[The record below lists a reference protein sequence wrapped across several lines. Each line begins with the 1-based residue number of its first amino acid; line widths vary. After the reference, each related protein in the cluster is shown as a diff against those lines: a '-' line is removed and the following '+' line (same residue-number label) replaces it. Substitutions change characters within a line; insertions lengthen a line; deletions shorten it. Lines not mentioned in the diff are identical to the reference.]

1 VIFNRLRR
9 PCNRRSMR
17 GLSIQVHASVTP
29 LRPPADVPAVATAFF
44 VVKFIR
50 SKDLFVIRPSLKV
63 RSVMLPYKWLLSK
76 KKKKNSHPSRTQ
88 LACFGKPH
96 DLILSACY
104 SNYQRRTGD
113 SRLRHRFLRFPLLS
127 GGLVGAGEGGEA
139 G

>member
-1 VIFNRLRR
+1 
-9 PCNRRSMR
+9 MR

-76 KKKKNSHPSRTQ
+76 KKKKTLTHPEHSSPVSGNRTTLSSL
-88 LACFGKPH
+88 LAT
-96 DLILSACY
+96 A
-104 SNYQRRTGD
+104 TT
-113 SRLRHRFLRFPLLS
+113 S
-127 GGLVGAGEGGEA
+127 GGQAILGSGIDSFASPSSPA
-139 G
+139 A